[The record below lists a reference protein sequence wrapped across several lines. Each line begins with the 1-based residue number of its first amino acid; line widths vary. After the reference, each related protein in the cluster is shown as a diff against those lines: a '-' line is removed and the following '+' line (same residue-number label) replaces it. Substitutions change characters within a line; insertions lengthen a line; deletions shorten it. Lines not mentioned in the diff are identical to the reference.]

1 MTSFSFLGEESA
13 RFTRFASVCQSQGIP
28 LRVFAMGREPLSSR
42 PVTITGAV
50 VDTNLTGYVRNI
62 TIQDPRT
69 ALRTRVGGS
78 NATSSVAAK
87 SVVFELTEFDEKTLA
102 DWGRETS
109 TYIPRICVDGQ
120 FSAYGKLEEITNH
133 PTQDGVQEVCAQ
145 LAADDSALALEA
157 ALTLRSFTGFINSF
171 PRLQSQVES
180 QIIEAAKSVTDR
192 DIRVALIEDLGYLG
206 GDSSK
211 ATLVHFIDN
220 AIDDQ
225 SAWAATI
232 ALGRLPGSDV
242 LEPLIRAASLQDTNA
257 RAAALL
263 SLSRRVDRDNR
274 AVLEPIFSEQL
285 KTGAPEIFIRYGC
298 LGLSRFS
305 EFDAKTWTG
314 LVEVFGNHE
323 IPLSS
328 RGYAALAISGAFG
341 TSPLAV
347 RESILAVLPDFAE
360 IQTPNLQ
367 DYASL
372 WALEYISEL
381 SSIVELSDLSARLYG
396 LLSTLFEDWRSKYY
410 SSLRAYELAEAQS
423 RADDGMTAVFLFQQA
438 VNTLR
443 GIQES
448 LPDEA
453 AATVEF
459 RRNVITTRLRL
470 QAAFGDWRDMHDATS
485 LDGLKDTFQKIR
497 SSFQGYARGG
507 VSLGAERRLVEREI
521 AYIRGMSELIFVVE
535 HLVYLDSIMR
545 NENLADLQMVSARQV
560 CSLAIER
567 VNGIVGLFEAAHAV
581 TLHRVVREVGTLLA
595 AIERILAATDL
606 PVPEQAGLIRQ
617 KLLVARELFG
627 SSSWPMPGRACPI
640 YGLGR
645 AVLGVRRADLAG
657 SGTADDP
664 FLFPVGQSVLL
675 PVYVRVVEMA
685 PGGSSR
691 LIVRESIGQRN
702 VIREIPIVEDEYP
715 IPLTLEDS
723 DLTYRQPVHVSAHF
737 ESRDCTQA
745 ADERIFHIAAKI

>member
-1 MTSFSFLGEESA
+1 MPSFSFLGEESA
-13 RFTRFASVCQSQGIP
+13 RFTRFASVCLDQGIP

-42 PVTITGAV
+42 PVTITGAIV
-50 VDTNLTGYVRNI
+50 ETNLTGYVRNI
-62 TIQDPRT
+62 TIQDPKT
-69 ALRTRVGGS
+69 TMRTRVGGS

-87 SVVFELTEFDEKTLA
+87 SVVFELSDFDETRLA
-102 DWGRETS
+102 AWGQETN

-120 FSAYGKLEEITNH
+120 FIPYGKLEEITNH
-133 PTQDGVQEVCAQ
+133 PTQDGVLEVCAQ
-145 LAADDSALALEA
+145 LAAKDSALALEA

-180 QIIEAAKSVTDR
+180 QIIEAAKSATDR

-211 ATLVHFIDN
+211 ATLVHFIDH
-220 AIDDQ
+220 ADDDQ

-242 LEPLIRAASLQDTNA
+242 LEPLIRAAALQDTNA

-274 AVLEPIFSEQL
+274 AALEPIFSAQL
-285 KTGAPEIFIRYGC
+285 KTGTPEIFIRYGC

-305 EFDAKTWTG
+305 EFEADTWAG
-314 LVEVFGNHE
+314 LVSVFGDRDL
-323 IPLSS
+323 PLSS

-341 TSPLAV
+341 TSPSQI
-347 RESILAVLPDFAE
+347 RERILSVLPDFAA
-360 IQTPNLQ
+360 ILTPSLQ

-396 LLSTLFEDWRSKYY
+396 LLSTSFEDWRSKYY
-410 SSLRAYELAEAQS
+410 SSLRAYELAEAKS

-438 VNTLR
+438 VNILR

-470 QAAFGDWRDMHDATS
+470 QAAFGDWRDMHDASS

-497 SSFQGYARGG
+497 LSFQGYARGG
-507 VSLGAERRLVEREI
+507 VSLGAERRLIEREI
-521 AYIRGMSELIFVVE
+521 AYIRGMSELISVVE
-535 HLVYLDSIMR
+535 HLVFLDSIIR
-545 NENLADLQMVSARQV
+545 NEILTDTQMVSGRQV
-560 CSLAIER
+560 CTLAIER
-567 VNGIVGLFEAAHAV
+567 VSRIVVVFEAAYAV
-581 TLHRVVREVGTLLA
+581 TLHRVVREVGMLLSA
-595 AIERILAATDL
+595 VERIFAATDL
-606 PVPEQAGLIRQ
+606 PISEQARLVRQ
-617 KLLVARELFG
+617 KIVLARDLFG

-645 AVLGVRRADLAG
+645 AVLGVRRADLLG
-657 SGTADDP
+657 SGTVDDP
-664 FLFPVGQSVLL
+664 FLFPLGQGVSL

-685 PGGSSR
+685 PGGSTR
-691 LIVRESIGQRN
+691 LIVRENIGQRN
-702 VIREIPIVEDEYP
+702 VEREIPIVEDEYP
-715 IPLTLEDS
+715 IPLTLEDA

-737 ESRDCTQA
+737 ESRDCTQD
-745 ADERIFHIAAKI
+745 ADERIFYIAAKK